1 MGLFRSYAKFQ
12 IGKKIFN
19 WVRRR
24 FSSGRSASGRRTR
37 TRV

>member
-12 IGKKIFN
+12 MGKKIFN
-19 WVRRR
+19 WVRRKF
-24 FSSGRSASGRRTR
+24 FSGKSSAGRRTR